1 MYICNTVFLSSFR
14 PQNLN
19 LTAVNETVLIEN
31 LEIFRKNGFDFVINE
46 NGEFGPE
53 LPEVKNQFN
62 LIYYAKIPF
71 GSYQKL

>member
-1 MYICNTVFLSSFR
+1 MQYCIFLSFR

-46 NGEFGPE
+46 DGEFVSE
-53 LPEVKNQFN
+53 LLEVRKFYGFIPI
-62 LIYYAKIPF
+62 LIQE
-71 GSYQKL
+71 SL